1 MYRHI
6 LVPVDGS
13 STSARALQE
22 ALGFARQQTAELE
35 LVYVMED
42 ALFLENEAYINY
54 EEVQKSARSAG
65 EKTLAQAQAAV
76 RQAGMTAEQRL
87 LEARGERIA
96 SVIIEEARRWP
107 ADLIVIRHPRPLRL
121 QPNSIRQR
129 CGRRGTNGAYTRA
142 IGSRRLGTCSVASHG
157 AISSEDSEDFNEGEA
172 WCRGCP
178 APR

>member
-22 ALGFARQQTAELE
+22 ALGLARQQTAGLE

-42 ALFLENEAYINY
+42 VLFLENEAYINY

-65 EKTLAQAQAAV
+65 EKALAQAQAAV

-107 ADLIVIRHPRPLRL
+107 ADLIVIGTH
-121 QPNSIRQR
+121 
-129 CGRRGTNGAYTRA
+129 GRSGF
-142 IGSRRLGTCSVASHG
+142 SRILFGSVA
-157 AISSEDSEDFNEGEA
+157 EGVVRTA
-172 WCRGCP
+172 LIPVLLVRGSQELG
-178 APR
+178 R

>member
-22 ALGFARQQTAELE
+22 ALGLARQQTAELE

-42 ALFLENEAYINY
+42 VLFLENEAYINY

-65 EKTLAQAQAAV
+65 EKTLAQAQAVV

-107 ADLIVIRHPRPLRL
+107 ADLIVIGTH
-121 QPNSIRQR
+121 
-129 CGRRGTNGAYTRA
+129 GRSGF
-142 IGSRRLGTCSVASHG
+142 SRILFGSVA
-157 AISSEDSEDFNEGEA
+157 EGVVRTA
-172 WCRGCP
+172 HIPVLLVRGG
-178 APR
+178 

>member
-22 ALGFARQQTAELE
+22 ALGLARQQTAELE

-42 ALFLENEAYINY
+42 VLFLENEAYINY
-54 EEVQKSARSAG
+54 EEVQTSARSAG

-96 SVIIEEARRWP
+96 RVIIEEARRWP
-107 ADLIVIRHPRPLRL
+107 ADLIVIGTH
-121 QPNSIRQR
+121 
-129 CGRRGTNGAYTRA
+129 GRSGF
-142 IGSRRLGTCSVASHG
+142 SRILFGSVA
-157 AISSEDSEDFNEGEA
+157 EGVVRTA
-172 WCRGCP
+172 HIPVLLVRGG
-178 APR
+178 

>member
-13 STSARALQE
+13 STSAHALQE
-22 ALGFARQQTAELE
+22 ALGLARQQTAELE

-42 ALFLENEAYINY
+42 VLFLENEAYINY

-65 EKTLAQAQAAV
+65 EKALAQAQAAV

-107 ADLIVIRHPRPLRL
+107 ADLIVIGTH
-121 QPNSIRQR
+121 
-129 CGRRGTNGAYTRA
+129 GRSGF
-142 IGSRRLGTCSVASHG
+142 SRILFGSVA
-157 AISSEDSEDFNEGEA
+157 EGVVRTA
-172 WCRGCP
+172 HIPVLLVRGG
-178 APR
+178 

>member
-22 ALGFARQQTAELE
+22 ALGLARQQTAELE

-42 ALFLENEAYINY
+42 VLFLENEAYINY
-54 EEVQKSARSAG
+54 DEVRKSARSEG
-65 EKTLAQAQAAV
+65 EKTLAQAQAVV
-76 RQAGMTAEQRL
+76 REAGMMATQRL

-107 ADLIVIRHPRPLRL
+107 ADLIVIGTH
-121 QPNSIRQR
+121 
-129 CGRRGTNGAYTRA
+129 GRSGF
-142 IGSRRLGTCSVASHG
+142 SRILFGSVA
-157 AISSEDSEDFNEGEA
+157 EGVVRTA
-172 WCRGCP
+172 HIPVLLVRGG
-178 APR
+178 

>member
-22 ALGFARQQTAELE
+22 ALGLARQQTAELE

-42 ALFLENEAYINY
+42 VLFLENEAYINY

-107 ADLIVIRHPRPLRL
+107 ADLIVIGTH
-121 QPNSIRQR
+121 
-129 CGRRGTNGAYTRA
+129 GRSGF
-142 IGSRRLGTCSVASHG
+142 SRILFGSVA
-157 AISSEDSEDFNEGEA
+157 EGVVRTA
-172 WCRGCP
+172 HIPVLLVRGG
-178 APR
+178 

>member
-1 MYRHI
+1 MYRRI

-22 ALGFARQQTAELE
+22 ALGLARQQTAELE

-42 ALFLENEAYINY
+42 VLFLENEAYINY

-107 ADLIVIRHPRPLRL
+107 ADLIVIGTH
-121 QPNSIRQR
+121 
-129 CGRRGTNGAYTRA
+129 GRSGF
-142 IGSRRLGTCSVASHG
+142 SRILFGSVA
-157 AISSEDSEDFNEGEA
+157 EGVVRTA
-172 WCRGCP
+172 HIPVLLVRGG
-178 APR
+178 

>member
-22 ALGFARQQTAELE
+22 ALGLARQQTAELE

-42 ALFLENEAYINY
+42 VLFLENEAYINY
-54 EEVQKSARSAG
+54 DEVQKSARSEG
-65 EKTLAQAQAAV
+65 EKTLAQAQAVV
-76 RQAGMTAEQRL
+76 REAGMMATQKL

-107 ADLIVIRHPRPLRL
+107 ADLIVIGTH
-121 QPNSIRQR
+121 
-129 CGRRGTNGAYTRA
+129 GRSGF
-142 IGSRRLGTCSVASHG
+142 SRILFGSVA
-157 AISSEDSEDFNEGEA
+157 EGVVRTA
-172 WCRGCP
+172 HIPVLLVRGG
-178 APR
+178 